1 MREKFQKDIECIIS
15 ALRDA
20 GYDPYEQLYAYAIT
34 GNETFITR
42 KGDARNMVAKLDR
55 KDLIEHVL
63 PYVNIGKNNLSY
75 IEKYRNIIRDKNH
88 CKIQ

>member
-42 KGDARNMVAKLDR
+42 KGDARNMVTNLDR
-55 KDLIEHVL
+55 EDLIEYVL
-63 PYVNIGKNNLSY
+63 PYVNTDNDKLS
-75 IEKYRNIIRDKNH
+75 
-88 CKIQ
+88 

>member
-42 KGDARNMVAKLDR
+42 KGDVRNMVTNLDR
-55 KDLIEHVL
+55 EDLIKYVL
-63 PYVNIGKNNLSY
+63 PYVNTDNDKLS
-75 IEKYRNIIRDKNH
+75 
-88 CKIQ
+88 

>member
-20 GYDPYEQLYAYAIT
+20 GYDPHEQLYAYAIT

-42 KGDARNMVAKLDR
+42 KGDARR
-55 KDLIEHVL
+55 IISSIEREELIEYIL
-63 PYVNIGKNNLSY
+63 PHLKEMI
-75 IEKYRNIIRDKNH
+75 
-88 CKIQ
+88 

>member
-42 KGDARNMVAKLDR
+42 KGDARRIISLIDR
-55 KDLIEHVL
+55 
-63 PYVNIGKNNLSY
+63 
-75 IEKYRNIIRDKNH
+75 
-88 CKIQ
+88 

>member
-42 KGDARNMVAKLDR
+42 KGDARNMVTNLDR
-55 KDLIEHVL
+55 EDLIKYVL
-63 PYVNIGKNNLSY
+63 PYVNTDNDKLS
-75 IEKYRNIIRDKNH
+75 
-88 CKIQ
+88 

>member
-42 KGDARNMVAKLDR
+42 KGDARNMVIKLDR
-55 KDLIEHVL
+55 EQLIE
-63 PYVNIGKNNLSY
+63 YVLSY
-75 IEKYRNIIRDKNH
+75 VDKS
-88 CKIQ
+88 KA

>member
-15 ALRDA
+15 VLRDA

-42 KGDARNMVAKLDR
+42 KGDVRNMVTNLDR
-55 KDLIEHVL
+55 EDLIKYVL
-63 PYVNIGKNNLSY
+63 PYVNTDNDKLS
-75 IEKYRNIIRDKNH
+75 
-88 CKIQ
+88 

>member
-1 MREKFQKDIECIIS
+1 MKEKIQKDIECIIS

-42 KGDARNMVAKLDR
+42 KGDARNMVTNLDR
-55 KDLIEHVL
+55 EDLIKYVL
-63 PYVNIGKNNLSY
+63 PYVNTDNDKLS
-75 IEKYRNIIRDKNH
+75 
-88 CKIQ
+88 

>member
-20 GYDPYEQLYAYAIT
+20 GYDPYEQLYAYAIN

-42 KGDARNMVAKLDR
+42 KGDARRIISLIDR
-55 KDLIEHVL
+55 EKLIEYII
-63 PYVNIGKNNLSY
+63 PYLNK
-75 IEKYRNIIRDKNH
+75 
-88 CKIQ
+88 KI

>member
-1 MREKFQKDIECIIS
+1 MREKFQKEIECIIS

-42 KGDARNMVAKLDR
+42 KGDARNMVTNLDR
-55 KDLIEHVL
+55 EDLINYVL
-63 PYVNIGKNNLSY
+63 PYVNTDNDKLSY
-75 IEKYRNIIRDKNH
+75 YSKK
-88 CKIQ
+88 

>member
-34 GNETFITR
+34 GNETVITR
-42 KGDARNMVAKLDR
+42 KGDARRIISLIDR
-55 KDLIEHVL
+55 EKLIEYII
-63 PYVNIGKNNLSY
+63 PYLN
-75 IEKYRNIIRDKNH
+75 EKI
-88 CKIQ
+88 

>member
-34 GNETFITR
+34 RNETFITR
-42 KGDARNMVAKLDR
+42 KGDARR
-55 KDLIEHVL
+55 IISSIEREELIEYIL
-63 PYVNIGKNNLSY
+63 PHLKEMI
-75 IEKYRNIIRDKNH
+75 
-88 CKIQ
+88 

>member
-1 MREKFQKDIECIIS
+1 MREKFQKEIECIIS

-42 KGDARNMVAKLDR
+42 KGDARNMVTNLDR
-55 KDLIEHVL
+55 EDLIEYVL
-63 PYVNIGKNNLSY
+63 PYVNTENGKLSH
-75 IEKYRNIIRDKNH
+75 IAKN
-88 CKIQ
+88 KSVY

>member
-15 ALRDA
+15 ALRDT

-42 KGDARNMVAKLDR
+42 KGDARR
-55 KDLIEHVL
+55 IISSIEREELIEYIL
-63 PYVNIGKNNLSY
+63 PHLKEMI
-75 IEKYRNIIRDKNH
+75 
-88 CKIQ
+88 